1 MKAKKPSFG
10 ESAKQA
16 NSDSISSSFKL
27 SKSLIARAGVVLFA
41 LGFID
46 AGYSGDWS
54 RVGVITRES
63 EELLKFAAFFVI
75 PLCIL
80 VTISIPKDDRFS

>member
-10 ESAKQA
+10 ESAKQT
-16 NSDSISSSFKL
+16 NSDSLSSSFKL

-75 PLCIL
+75 PLCI
-80 VTISIPKDDRFS
+80 VATVSIPKDDKSS